1 MDAFAHTRN
10 QAGSVTWTSINWDTW
25 AFEANAGT
33 DPTRLELNAE
43 QGVEAFRRILG
54 AAVAPQIVVSTGNL
68 HDRIEQWVNPK
79 AVQKGR
85 TVKEKHRVHLHSRPE
100 LAHHPLAQLARSRPP
115 DPRRGL
121 DRRRR
126 DRRTRAGH
134 RRLAMASTKW
144 SSGTRVLLQGATD
157 FSPGG

>member
-1 MDAFAHTRN
+1 MDAFAHRCN
-10 QAGSVTWTSINWDTW
+10 QAGSVPWTSINWDTW
-25 AFEANAGT
+25 AFEADAGT

-100 LAHHPLAQLARSRPP
+100 LCASLRRAAKRSRTV
-115 DPRRGL
+115 
-121 DRRRR
+121 DRRDLAINPRH
-126 DRRTRAGH
+126 RAGGRDGRFFRGS
-134 RRLAMASTKW
+134 RREA
-144 SSGTRVLLQGATD
+144 
-157 FSPGG
+157 P